1 MILLGGA
8 LIKGF
13 SAVRIGATT
22 LLGSVS
28 FFLISNFAVW
38 VVWQMYPKTLNGL
51 MLCYAAGLPF
61 FRTAVISD
69 LLFAGAFFGVGYLV
83 SRERAASHSLAA

>member
-1 MILLGGA
+1 
-8 LIKGF
+8 
-13 SAVRIGATT
+13 
-22 LLGSVS
+22 
-28 FFLISNFAVW
+28 
-38 VVWQMYPKTLNGL
+38 MYPKTLNGL

-83 SRERAASHSLAA
+83 SREQAASHSLAA